1 MNDFSIPG
9 VDNEF
14 DLKPSVPNFIRPH
27 KRPLSSMTPLI
38 AAYPNG
44 TLYAVVGASGG
55 SRIISATAQVFWHIV
70 DHEMTL
76 EEAMRYPRLH
86 DQLYPNRVTL
96 ENGFPDSDG
105 ATDYLNKLGHNIKF
119 VNPGQSSVQGIKV
132 LSDGTFEAV
141 GEPRQNNSAG
151 CTV

>member
-14 DLKPSVPNFIRPH
+14 GLKPSVPNFIRPH

-38 AAYPNG
+38 AAHPNG
-44 TLYAVVGASGG
+44 TLYAILGAAGG
-55 SRIISATAQVFWHIV
+55 SRIISATAQVLWHLV

-76 EEAMRYPRLH
+76 KEAMAHPRLH
-86 DQLYPNRVTL
+86 DQLYPDRVMV
-96 ENGFPDSDG
+96 ENGFPDSE
-105 ATDYLNKLGHNIKF
+105 ATKEYLRSLGHGVEF
-119 VNPGQSSVQGIKV
+119 VLPGQSSVQGIF
-132 LSDGTFEAV
+132 LRPDGTFEAV

-151 CTV
+151 STL